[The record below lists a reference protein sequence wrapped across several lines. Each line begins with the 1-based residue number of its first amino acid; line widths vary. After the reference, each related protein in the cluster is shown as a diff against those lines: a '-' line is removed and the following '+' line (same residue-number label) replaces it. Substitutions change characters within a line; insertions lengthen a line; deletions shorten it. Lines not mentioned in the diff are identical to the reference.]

1 MKRLVLAIY
10 DALMHCDIILHEIVI
25 SVQHD
30 ITIELIPFG
39 MKYKDGVNEEDGG

>member
-1 MKRLVLAIY
+1 MVVFIDAIMQY
-10 DALMHCDIILHEIVI
+10 IIFHEIVI